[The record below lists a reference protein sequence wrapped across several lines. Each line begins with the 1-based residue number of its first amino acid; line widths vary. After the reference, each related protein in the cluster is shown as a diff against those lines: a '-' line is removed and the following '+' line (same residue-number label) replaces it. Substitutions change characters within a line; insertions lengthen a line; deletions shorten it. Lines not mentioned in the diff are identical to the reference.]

1 MCSIVLYCV
10 FFYFT
15 SFIVHDFQI
24 DTLSFLGIRD
34 FFMKYSDS
42 FPKKTKKIFP
52 ENAPI
57 NYLKKCTAVFMH
69 LPLLFRDN

>member
-1 MCSIVLYCV
+1 MYCIVLCI
-10 FFYFT
+10 FYFT
-15 SFIVHDFQI
+15 SSIVHDFQI

-34 FFMKYSDS
+34 FFKKYSDS